1 MLLKCNRVDLRTNKY
16 QAQHTKNQFVGEGTR
31 VTLTRY
37 L

>member
-1 MLLKCNRVDLRTNKY
+1 MLLRCDRPDLHTNQY
-16 QAQHTKNQFVGEGTR
+16 QAQHTKNQFAGEGTR